1 VAESLRIGIDV
12 GGTNTDA
19 ALMRGK
25 EVLVTAKSFTTGDV
39 REGVVNVVTKIL
51 DQWRGQRSL
60 IGAVMIGTTQFVNAF
75 VQRKGLAQ
83 VAVFRVAL
91 PRTDGVPPMA
101 GWPTEVVEALGPHIY
116 MVRGGAYYTGK
127 EYVPLDEDGLR
138 RAAQDAHAKGLR
150 VASISACFAP
160 MRPDLELRAA
170 NIVRAVAPSMRI
182 TLSSQV
188 GGLGLIDREN
198 ATIVN
203 ASLAELSSQVVS
215 SLAAAFS
222 DVEIKAPIYFSQNDG
237 TLISTETAE
246 RFPILTCSAGATN
259 STRGAAFLTGL
270 QEAIVVDVGGTTTD
284 IGFLVNGFPRET
296 TAANYI
302 GGVRTNFRMPDV
314 LSIGLGGGSLV
325 RTKNDGTITV
335 GPDSVGYRLKD
346 EGLIF
351 GGGMLTTSDIA
362 VCAGQ
367 ALLGDP
373 GRVSHLSDAMVS
385 SALDVIH
392 AKIEDAIDQVKTSP
406 KAMPLILVGG
416 GNILVSRSL
425 RGTTEVLRPRYAE
438 VANAVGA
445 AIALVSGRVE
455 KFYDIA
461 TLGREKTLELAKLE
475 AIEAAVKAGALAEAV
490 EIVDVTELPMTHM
503 KAGAVQI
510 RVRAAGPLAALS

>member
-1 VAESLRIGIDV
+1 
-12 GGTNTDA
+12 
-19 ALMRGK
+19 
-25 EVLVTAKSFTTGDV
+25 
-39 REGVVNVVTKIL
+39 
-51 DQWRGQRSL
+51 
-60 IGAVMIGTTQFVNAF
+60 
-75 VQRKGLAQ
+75 
-83 VAVFRVAL
+83 
-91 PRTDGVPPMA
+91 
-101 GWPTEVVEALGPHIY
+101 
-116 MVRGGAYYTGK
+116 
-127 EYVPLDEDGLR
+127 
-138 RAAQDAHAKGLR
+138 
-150 VASISACFAP
+150 
-160 MRPDLELRAA
+160 
-170 NIVRAVAPSMRI
+170 
-182 TLSSQV
+182 
-188 GGLGLIDREN
+188 
-198 ATIVN
+198 
-203 ASLAELSSQVVS
+203 
-215 SLAAAFS
+215 
-222 DVEIKAPIYFSQNDG
+222 
-237 TLISTETAE
+237 
-246 RFPILTCSAGATN
+246 
-259 STRGAAFLTGL
+259 
-270 QEAIVVDVGGTTTD
+270 
-284 IGFLVNGFPRET
+284 
-296 TAANYI
+296 
-302 GGVRTNFRMPDV
+302 MPDV